1 MRQFLYQV
9 TTGLLTCGVLLPVNA
24 QVISDFTTNTIVNQS
39 GNDFTIINGIE
50 KGNNLFHSFSNFSVT
65 TGGSAKFDLTNTPN
79 ITTIF
84 SRVTGSNV
92 SQIDGL
98 IKTVNS
104 NNAVSLFLMNPNGI
118 VFGKNAALNIGGSFV
133 GTTANSIKFA
143 DGVEF
148 SAVNASSPPL
158 LTMRV
163 PVGLQMGQNPG
174 SITVQGNQNQLTDS
188 TGFGTA
194 NASKSPPGLQVGE
207 NHTLALIGS
216 GINFYGGVA
225 STKSSGHLEIG
236 SVSTGLVGLN
246 ATPTGWVPDYS
257 TVLKLDDV
265 HLAEESLLNATGY
278 NGSIQIQGQ
287 NISLTEGSAVLLQN
301 LGIQESGGITVKAT
315 GSLNLM
321 GNTANGELGSLI
333 QINNFATGK
342 VGDISISAAQLS
354 LQDGARIVTRT
365 RTQTNAGNIIT
376 NVGSTTDI
384 RGFNIANP
392 ALYTGIVTF
401 SLNSGNAGNITVS
414 TDNLRI
420 LDSGAISSVAV
431 SSGETGKI
439 QVNAANLI
447 EIAGYNPLAFSE
459 SSLST
464 FTQGSGNANST
475 IINTSKLVI
484 QGGASLGSSTLATG
498 SAGSVEIKASES
510 IYVEG
515 RATQGNA
522 AGTVSR
528 VFSNAEILSP
538 AIQAAFELPA
548 IPTGNSGSLT
558 INTPLL
564 SLIDGGVVSVTNDGP
579 GKGGD
584 VRINA
589 NSIFLDHQGS
599 ISASTAS
606 GNGGDVRL
614 DLQDYLLMRH
624 NSAISATAVGNGN
637 GGNLS
642 ISSPI
647 IVGLENSDI
656 IANAVQGHGGNINI
670 KTQGI
675 FGLQYRLQLTI
686 ENDITA
692 SSQFGVNGTVDINNF
707 GVDPNSGLV
716 QLPANITDPSQ
727 QIASGC
733 SANTGSSFV
742 ATGRGGIPQNPMQEV
757 GSDRTWSDIRDISA
771 FQQNGA
777 ITAQI
782 PQSREVIV
790 QATSWHRNAQGK
802 IELVAS
808 QSSIEKQQPLTC
820 AAIPLSK
827 L

>member
-1 MRQFLYQV
+1 MRQILSQM
-9 TTGLLTCGVLLPVNA
+9 TIALLTCGVLPPVNA
-24 QVISDFTTNTIVNQS
+24 QVISDVTTNTIVNQS
-39 GNDFTIINGIE
+39 GNDFTILNGIE
-50 KGNNLFHSFSNFSVT
+50 KGNNLFHSFSNFSVP

-98 IKTVNS
+98 IQTINS

-143 DGVEF
+143 DGTEF

-158 LTMRV
+158 LTMSV
-163 PVGLQMGQNPG
+163 PIGLQIGQNSG
-174 SITVQGNQNQLTDS
+174 DITVRGNKNQLTDS

-207 NHTLALIGS
+207 NHTLALIGG

-225 STKSSGHLEIG
+225 STKSSGHLEVG
-236 SVSTGLVGLN
+236 SVSAGLVGLN
-246 ATPTGWVPDYS
+246 VTPTGWVGDYS

-287 NISLTEGSAVLLQN
+287 NVSLTEGSAVLLQN
-301 LGIQESGGITVKAT
+301 LGIQDSGGITVHAK

-321 GNTANGELGSLI
+321 GNTANGELGSFL
-333 QINNFATGK
+333 QINNFGTGK

-365 RTQTNAGNIIT
+365 RTQTDGGNIIT
-376 NVGSTTDI
+376 NVGGTTDI
-384 RGFNIANP
+384 RGFNSANP
-392 ALYTGIVTF
+392 AVYTAIITF

-414 TDNLRI
+414 TDDLRI
-420 LDSGAISSVAV
+420 LDSGAIISVAV

-447 EIAGYNPLAFSE
+447 EIAGYNPMAFSE

-464 FTQGSGNANST
+464 ITQGSGNANST
-475 IINTSKLVI
+475 VINTSKLVI

-498 SAGSVEIKASES
+498 SAGSVAIKASES
-510 IYVEG
+510 INVEG
-515 RATQGNA
+515 RATQGNS

-548 IPTGNSGSLT
+548 IPTGNSGSVI
-558 INTPLL
+558 INTPSLH
-564 SLIDGGVVSVTNDGP
+564 LIDGGVVSVTNDGP

-589 NSIFLDHQGS
+589 NSIFLDNQGS

-642 ISSPI
+642 INSPV

-656 IANAVQGHGGNINI
+656 IANAVQGRGGNINI
-670 KTQGI
+670 KTQGL
-675 FGLQYRLQLTI
+675 FGLQYRPQLTK

-692 SSQFGVNGTVDINNF
+692 SSQFGVNGTVNINNF

-716 QLPANITDPSQ
+716 KLPANVTDPSQ
-727 QIASGC
+727 QIATVCGG
-733 SANTGSSFV
+733 NQGSSFV
-742 ATGRGGIPQNPMQEV
+742 ATGRGGIPQNPAQEV
-757 GSDRTWSDIRDISA
+757 MSDRTWSDTRDISA
-771 FQQNGA
+771 FRQTQA
-777 ITAQI
+777 LQAQI
-782 PQSREVIV
+782 SQPPKILV
-790 QATSWHRNAQGK
+790 QATSWHRRADGK
-802 IELVAS
+802 IEIVAAPS
-808 QSSIEKQQPLTC
+808 PANIQPQLTC
-820 AAIPLSK
+820 AALPQS
-827 L
+827 